1 MVLIMNFLEQNGNVF
16 HSVNSLGRE
25 ALGHGGTRL
34 FFFFFDLSEWCCIL
48 IFEKDNNGSL
58 IQNSVL
64 NGLEGFRG
72 TLFSPKQAS
81 LSFLTC
87 LLVSQ

>member
-1 MVLIMNFLEQNGNVF
+1 MVLIMNFLEQNGNAF

-34 FFFFFDLSEWCCIL
+34 FFFFFWIDPSEWCCIL
-48 IFEKDNNGSL
+48 IFEKGNNESL

-64 NGLEGFRG
+64 NGVEGFRG
-72 TLFSPKQAS
+72 TLFSQIKPA
-81 LSFLTC
+81 
-87 LLVSQ
+87 LVFSHAY